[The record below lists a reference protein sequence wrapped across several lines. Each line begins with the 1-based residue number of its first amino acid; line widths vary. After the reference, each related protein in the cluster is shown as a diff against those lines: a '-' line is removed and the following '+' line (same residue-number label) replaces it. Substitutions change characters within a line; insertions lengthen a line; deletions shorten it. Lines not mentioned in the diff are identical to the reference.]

1 MASYNT
7 SFNSSKLKLTHIN
20 VRSCRNKE
28 RETYFFLKENDTD
41 ILTIN
46 ETWLK
51 SKFKRD
57 IPSCIITCNDRP
69 RRQGGDVA
77 ILVRHDIKFDIINT
91 CSSKNTA
98 DEAITILLKDSQH
111 STSISTIYIIPASTI
126 NNTLHNNIKNSA
138 DTIIITGDLNAKHT
152 DFHCTKTDKWVI
164 ALKTA
169 LHNAD
174 LFITENSKP
183 THKQQNEY

>member
-1 MASYNT
+1 M
-7 SFNSSKLKLTHIN
+7 
-20 VRSCRNKE
+20 
-28 RETYFFLKENDTD
+28 
-41 ILTIN
+41 ILTSSPSMKPG
-46 ETWLK
+46 LK
-51 SKFKRD
+51 VNLSVIFPVVLLRAMIDQEGKGEMLLSFE
-57 IPSCIITCNDRP
+57 IFLPM
-69 RRQGGDVA
+69 
-77 ILVRHDIKFDIINT
+77 KFDIINT

-111 STSISTIYIIPASTI
+111 STSISTLYITPASTI
-126 NNTLHNNIKNSA
+126 NNTPHNNIKNSA
-138 DTIIITGDLNAKHT
+138 DKIIITGDLNAKHT

-183 THKQQNEY
+183 TNKQQNEY